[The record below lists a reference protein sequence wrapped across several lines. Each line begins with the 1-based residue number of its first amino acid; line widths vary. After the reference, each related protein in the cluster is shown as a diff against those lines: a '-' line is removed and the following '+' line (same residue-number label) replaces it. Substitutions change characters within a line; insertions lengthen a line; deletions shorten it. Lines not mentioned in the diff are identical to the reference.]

1 MADERVLVVD
11 DELSMREFLA
21 ILLGREGY
29 VATTVGSGEEA
40 LSTLE
45 AETFDLVLTDLSMPG
60 IDGMELVRRLRSG
73 QVAASE
79 DLPIVMVTA
88 YGTTASAVE
97 AMKVGASDY
106 VLKPFNNDELL
117 IVIRKALGH
126 RALSREN
133 VELRRALK
141 QRFGFHNL
149 IGTSDVMEAVYE
161 MIRRVKDSR
170 ISCLV
175 HGESGTGKELV
186 ARALHYS
193 GTRGSGPFVPV
204 NCGAI
209 PESLIE
215 SELFGYKKGA
225 FTGALQDKQGF
236 FRAAHGGT
244 IFLDE
249 IGEMPLQAQVR
260 LLRAIAERR
269 VVPVGGTEEKH
280 VDVRIVA
287 ATNRDLEA
295 EIAAGRFR
303 EDLYYRLNVVRIE
316 LPPLRTRGSDIQL
329 LIEHFVEQYAGEH
342 HKNIRG
348 IAPEA
353 MKALTRY
360 SWPGNVRELQNAV
373 EGAVALE
380 SDSQITVQ
388 SLPSRLLGPSRAP
401 AAVSA
406 SADSGQEFPAEGV
419 ALDDLLSTVER
430 TWLEKALAHSGGNK
444 TRAAQLLGMT
454 FRSFRYRLAKYGMDE
469 P

>member
-29 VATTVGSGEEA
+29 DVALAGSGEEA
-40 LSTLE
+40 LGIL
-45 AETFDLVLTDLSMPG
+45 AQQPFDLMLTDLSMPG
-60 IDGMELVRRLRSG
+60 IDGMELVTRVRRG
-73 QVAASE
+73 EIAPVQ

-97 AMKVGASDY
+97 AMKVGANDY

-117 IVIRKALGH
+117 LVLRKALGH
-126 RALSREN
+126 RALRREN
-133 VELRRALK
+133 VQLRRELK
-141 QRFGFHNL
+141 QRFGYHKL
-149 IGTSDVMEAVYE
+149 IGTSDAMEAVYE
-161 MIRRVKDSR
+161 MIRRVKGSR

-175 HGESGTGKELV
+175 QGESGTGKELV
-186 ARALHYS
+186 ARAIHYS
-193 GTRGSGPFVPV
+193 GTRAAGPFVPV

-225 FTGALQDKQGF
+225 FTGAVRDKDGF

-249 IGEMPLQAQVR
+249 IGERPLQAQVR

-269 VVPVGGTEEKH
+269 VVAVGDTVERP
-280 VDVRIVA
+280 VDVRIIA
-287 ATNRDLEA
+287 ATNRDLEE
-295 EIAAGRFR
+295 EIKASRFR
-303 EDLYYRLNVVRIE
+303 EDLYDRLNVVRIE
-316 LPPLRTRGSDIQL
+316 LPPLRERGGDL
-329 LIEHFVEQYAGEH
+329 AVLAEHFVEQYATEY
-342 HKNIRG
+342 HKNVRG
-348 IAPEA
+348 LATEA
-353 MKALTRY
+353 LRALEAYT
-360 SWPGNVRELQNAV
+360 WPGNVRELQNAI

-380 SDSQITVQ
+380 TDSIVTLQ
-388 SLPSRLLGPSRAP
+388 SLPRRLAGAEP
-401 AAVSA
+401 ALPVAEV
-406 SADSGQEFPAEGV
+406 ADEFPARGV
-419 ALDDLLSTVER
+419 DLDALLSGMER
-430 TWLEKALAHSGGNK
+430 AWLEKALARSSGNK
-444 TRAAQLLGMT
+444 TRAAQLLGMS